1 MSENIQSISLGTYSI
16 GETNKLTFSA
26 GPGIR
31 IDEPSAGTVRI
42 GNDETVLYENS
53 NPSQI
58 TGTANFDLS
67 EPYTNFNY
75 IKLEVRASYGAQQI
89 TKIVDVANK
98 LPNENKFAASLGEW
112 GMGQPSDTNLY
123 CDRGY
128 IQFNEVSASTLFASS
143 PGSRIQINSNGT
155 ISFNSS
161 RGPAIFK
168 IIGINR
174 ISGSNA

>member
-1 MSENIQSISLGTYSI
+1 MSDIQSISNGTYVI
-16 GETNKLTFSA
+16 GQTSATNFI
-26 GPGIR
+26 GGQGIK
-31 IDEPSAGTVRI
+31 IDSPSAGTVRI

-53 NPSQI
+53 NPAQI
-58 TGTANFDLS
+58 TGTANFNLS

-89 TKIVDVANK
+89 TKLVDVTNK
-98 LPNENKFAASLGEW
+98 LPNETKIAASLGEW

-128 IQFNEVSASTLFASS
+128 IQFNEASASTLFASS
-143 PGSRIQINSNGT
+143 PGSRIQINSVGT
-155 ISFNSS
+155 ISYNAS

-168 IIGINR
+168 VIGINR
-174 ISGSNA
+174 KTNA

>member
-1 MSENIQSISLGTYSI
+1 MNTIYDGSFVLGN
-16 GETNKLTFSA
+16 TNELTFSA
-26 GPGIR
+26 GPGIK
-31 IDEPSAGTVRI
+31 IDQPSEGVVRI

-58 TGTANFDLS
+58 TGTSNFDLS

-75 IKLEVRASYGAQQI
+75 IKLEIRASYGAQQI
-89 TKIVDVANK
+89 TKLVDVTNK
-98 LPNENKFAASLGEW
+98 LPNETKFAASLGEW
-112 GMGQPSDTNLY
+112 GMGQPSDANWY

-128 IQFNEVSASTLFASS
+128 IQFNEASASTLFASS
-143 PGSRIQINSNGT
+143 PGSRIQINSAGT
-155 ISFNSS
+155 ISFNAS

-168 IIGINR
+168 IIGLNR

>member
-1 MSENIQSISLGTYSI
+1 MSEIRSISEGTFVI
-16 GETNKLTFSA
+16 GDTNGLTFEA
-26 GPGIR
+26 GPGISVSQ
-31 IDEPSAGTVRI
+31 PSEGTVRI
-42 GNDETVLYENS
+42 ANDETVLYENS
-53 NPSQI
+53 NPAQI

-89 TKIVDVANK
+89 TKLVDITNK
-98 LPNENKFAASLGEW
+98 LPNETKFAASLGEW
-112 GMGQPSDTNLY
+112 GMGQPSDANLY

-128 IQFNEVSASTLFASS
+128 IQFNEASASTLFASS
-143 PGSRIQINSNGT
+143 PGSRIQINPSGN
-155 ISFNSS
+155 ISFNAN

-168 IIGINR
+168 VIGINR